1 MNTVQRNTV
10 QRQIITNVLQR
21 LKHPTVLEVNDE
33 VQKDHPTISK
43 TTIYRNLRQMDQ
55 EGIIWQIWIQGD
67 AERYDTNPTPHYH
80 FKCKGCGNIYD
91 MDMDYLYELNQALQN
106 SNLHAIE
113 RHDIIFTGTCQ
124 SCIYAGTI

>member
-1 MNTVQRNTV
+1 MGTMQRNTV

-55 EGIIWQIWIQGD
+55 DGNIWQIKIQGD
-67 AERYDTNPTPHYH
+67 AERYDTNPNPHYH
-80 FKCKGCGNIYD
+80 FKCKHCGNIYD
-91 MDMDYLYELNQALQN
+91 IEMEYLDELNDTIQN
-106 SNLHAIE
+106 NNPHRIE
-113 RHDIIFTGTCQ
+113 SHDIIFTGICQ
-124 SCIYAGTI
+124 GCMVD